1 MKTCPYN
8 HEGLLVH
15 DLFLKMAIH
24 LPFTRKWIAKL
35 DDKVGNVRI
44 NPVKKWWYD
53 LEWVDGKSVKPKG
66 TNRRELNLDKKLDP
80 DKQSIA
86 YCHADQMPPPDHLDP
101 FPVDRKQ
108 ALSAKEKLET
118 LKEALAR
125 YQSGKPTP
133 SHYSPPQAK
142 QV

>member
-1 MKTCPYN
+1 
-8 HEGLLVH
+8 
-15 DLFLKMAIH
+15 
-24 LPFTRKWIAKL
+24 
-35 DDKVGNVRI
+35 
-44 NPVKKWWYD
+44 
-53 LEWVDGKSVKPKG
+53 
-66 TNRRELNLDKKLDP
+66 
-80 DKQSIA
+80 
-86 YCHADQMPPPDHLDP
+86 MPPPDHLDP

-118 LKEALAR
+118 PKEALAR